1 MLVWI
6 EIIFIRRFVISFAG
20 RKRDMDE
27 TKNISVSDNSGEYT
41 LPRQFSIDK
50 EVVYAV
56 LEENSE
62 ENSEE
67 NTDKNSYVDMIKWVV
82 WVQ

>member
-1 MLVWI
+1 
-6 EIIFIRRFVISFAG
+6 
-20 RKRDMDE
+20 MDE
-27 TKNISVSDNSGEYT
+27 TKNLSVSDNSGEYT

-67 NTDKNSYVDMIKWVV
+67 NTDKNSYVDIIK
-82 WVQ
+82 